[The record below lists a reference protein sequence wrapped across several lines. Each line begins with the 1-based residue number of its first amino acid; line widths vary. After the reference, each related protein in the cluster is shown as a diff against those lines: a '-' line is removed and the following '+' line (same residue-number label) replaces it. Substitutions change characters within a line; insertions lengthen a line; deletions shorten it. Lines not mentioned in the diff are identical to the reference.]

1 VQRSLE
7 SDNFLECKWAKTM
20 LTEVGD
26 NNMGM
31 ALGWAAKKGTILFG
45 HTGSNPPGYK
55 CAVFGFADLAQL
67 DSKQDEED
75 WSRNKNR
82 RSIPKDCGI
91 CVMTSSVLG
100 FTVEEKVLNA
110 ITYFKGW
117 PSFFDRRPGL
127 PLLDRASTVDAQA
140 KHWCGD
146 WGPGD
151 WRLINEGEGGIF
163 VRYGLL
169 PTFPLVP
176 GVLPPH
182 KYDEGNSI
190 DLVADGLDLM
200 LRLGWKEAGGSRM
213 IEIWQNGLVI
223 ILERKS

>member
-1 VQRSLE
+1 
-7 SDNFLECKWAKTM
+7 M

-31 ALGWAAKKGTILFG
+31 ALGWAAKQGTILFG
-45 HTGSNPPGYK
+45 HTGSNPPGFK
-55 CAVFGFADLAQL
+55 CAAIGFADLDQL
-67 DSKQDEED
+67 DSKPNEED
-75 WSRNKNR
+75 GSRNKNR
-82 RSIPKDCGI
+82 RSTPKDCGI
-91 CVMTSSVLG
+91 CMMTSSVLG

-117 PSFFDRRPGL
+117 PGL

-169 PTFPLVP
+169 PTLPLVP

-182 KYDEGNSI
+182 KYDEGNSV
-190 DLVADGLDLM
+190 DLVAGGLDLM
-200 LRLGWKEAGGSRM
+200 LRLGWKEGSRM
-213 IEIWQNGLVI
+213 IEIWQNETVI
-223 ILERKS
+223 TLERRS

>member
-1 VQRSLE
+1 
-7 SDNFLECKWAKTM
+7 M

-55 CAVFGFADLAQL
+55 CGVLGYADLAQL
-67 DSKQDEED
+67 DAKQDEEGG
-75 WSRNKNR
+75 SRNENR
-82 RSIPKDCGI
+82 RNVPKDCGI

-100 FTVEEKVLNA
+100 HTVIWKVLNA
-110 ITYFKGW
+110 ITYLKGW
-117 PSFFDRRPGL
+117 PSVFNRPVVSF
-127 PLLDRASTVDAQA
+127 LDRASTVDVQA

-151 WRLINEGEGGIF
+151 WSLVKEDGGGIF
-163 VRYGLL
+163 VRYGSL
-169 PTFPLVP
+169 PALPLVS
-176 GVLPPH
+176 GALPPH

-190 DLVADGLDLM
+190 DLVADGLELM
-200 LRLGWKEAGGSRM
+200 LRLGWKEGSRM
-213 IEIWQNGLVI
+213 IEVWQNDTVTT
-223 ILERKS
+223 LERKR